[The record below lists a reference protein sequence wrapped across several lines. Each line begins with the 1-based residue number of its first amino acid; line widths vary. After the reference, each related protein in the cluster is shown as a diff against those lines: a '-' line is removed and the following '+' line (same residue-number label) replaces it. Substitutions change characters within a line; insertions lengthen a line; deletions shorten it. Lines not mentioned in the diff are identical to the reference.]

1 MMVYNEIKSFKSTSN
16 ELKKERKQYKPPRDL
31 RKRIMDLEKQTAE
44 QDQYLRTKCVE
55 LVGLPQ
61 NTSGEDLKVL
71 VVEAFEIAGFKL
83 KKQDFHAI
91 HRLENKKIVIANL
104 VNRRDVL
111 NLLRNKKNYENSVNT
126 TKINSNQQ

>member
-1 MMVYNEIKSFKSTSN
+1 
-16 ELKKERKQYKPPRDL
+16 
-31 RKRIMDLEKQTAE
+31 MDLEKQTDE

-55 LVGLPQ
+55 LVGLPE

-111 NLLRNKKNYENSVNT
+111 NLLRNKKNYENSINT